1 MLLAKWGI
9 IADMNRT
16 TSNTVSKQA
25 ALLIATLSSFITP
38 FMSSAVNIALP
49 DIGKEFSLD
58 AVTLGWVP
66 STYHLTAAIF
76 LVPVGRYA
84 DIYGRKRVFLLGII
98 VHTISSLVLVFT
110 PSTLVLLSFRV
121 FQGIGSA
128 MLYGTSV
135 AILTSI
141 FSANERG
148 KVLGINVSFTYLGLS
163 LGPTLGGLLTG
174 HFGWRSIFI
183 SAVALDL
190 VIVVATLWKLRG
202 EWAEAKGE
210 KFDYV
215 GSLIF
220 SLGLVSLMYGFTLL
234 PAISSVWLIITGVV
248 GLIAF
253 IQWEIRVKSPIL
265 NINIFKNNPVF
276 SFSNLAAL
284 INYSA
289 TSAVAFLLSLYL
301 QYIKGFSPIHAGLI
315 LIVQPAV
322 MSTLSP
328 VAGRLSDRLEPRL
341 ISSIGMALTALG
353 LVLLTFL
360 NDHTGIA
367 YILVSLAI
375 LGLGFGLFSSPNTN
389 AVMGS
394 VEKKFYGVA
403 AGTLATMRSTG
414 QTLSLGITMLLF
426 ALYMGRVQITPEY
439 HPLFLSSIKTAFI
452 TFAVLCFG
460 GIFASL
466 SRGKTH

>member
-1 MLLAKWGI
+1 
-9 IADMNRT
+9 MNRT
-16 TSNTVSKQA
+16 TSNTVSKQT

-58 AVTLGWVP
+58 AVILGWVP

-128 MLYGTSV
+128 MMYGTSV

-183 SAVALDL
+183 SAVVLDL

-265 NINIFKNNPVF
+265 NINLFKNNPVF

-328 VAGRLSDRLEPRL
+328 VAGRLSDKFEPRL